1 MDKKQKSEKIDLEDD
16 ELEHLSEEDVA
27 KDVIPLESVEET
39 DDEATAE
46 SELKEDEAELEGLII
61 LAKAS
66 KNPTDILAVAVKA
79 KQLADLYYAALETFS
94 NSFYYYKDLAAEYYL
109 KLAER

>member
-39 DDEATAE
+39 DDEAYSRIRT
-46 SELKEDEAELEGLII
+46 K
-61 LAKAS
+61 
-66 KNPTDILAVAVKA
+66 
-79 KQLADLYYAALETFS
+79 
-94 NSFYYYKDLAAEYYL
+94 
-109 KLAER
+109 RR